1 MKEKS
6 TSEKQFNLVASEYDS
21 GRRKFIP
28 CFDDY
33 YEKITAFAVSFIGT
47 PHRILDLG
55 SGTGLLAM
63 YYFRH
68 FHNAEYILADMAE
81 EMLNVARKRFEDVPN
96 IGYSVMDYTK
106 GLPAGN
112 FDLVV
117 SALSIHHLEHE
128 QKQELFTHLKEKI
141 TPGGWFI
148 NYDQFCCDS
157 PVIDNITNQYWRNN
171 LYRSGLSE
179 TELARWQERQ
189 KLDRECSVNEEIAML
204 KKSGFKNI
212 ECIYL
217 CGKFAVIAAQV

>member
-1 MKEKS
+1 MKKKLNIE
-6 TSEKQFNLVASEYDS
+6 EQFNLIAEEYDS

-33 YEKITAFAVSFIGT
+33 YEKTTAFASSFIGT
-47 PHRILDLG
+47 PRRILDLG

-63 YYFRH
+63 YYFHH
-68 FHNAEYILADMAE
+68 FPNAEYILADMAE
-81 EMLNVARKRFEDVPN
+81 DMLKVARKRFEDVHN
-96 IGYSVMDYTK
+96 IDYSVMDYTK
-106 GLPAGN
+106 ELPAGN

-117 SALSIHHLEHE
+117 SALSIHHLENE
-128 QKQELFTHLKEKI
+128 QKQELFSRLKEKI

-157 PVIDNITNQYWRNN
+157 SVMDNITNQYWRNN

-179 TELARWQERQ
+179 AELTRWQERQ

-217 CGKFAVIAAQV
+217 CGKFAVIVAEA

>member
-1 MKEKS
+1 MAEQLNM
-6 TSEKQFNLVASEYDS
+6 EEQFNLVAREYDS
-21 GRRKFIP
+21 GRRLFIP

-157 PVIDNITNQYWRNN
+157 PVMDKYVNAYWIDQ
-171 LYRSGLSE
+171 LYSGGLPVSE
-179 TELARWQERQ
+179 LERWEERR
-189 KLDRECSVNEEIAML
+189 KLDRECSVADELAML
-204 KKSGFKNI
+204 KNSGFVNA
-212 ECIYL
+212 ECIYRS
-217 CGKFAVIAAQV
+217 GKFAVVAAQA

>member
-1 MKEKS
+1 MKEKLNI
-6 TSEKQFNLVASEYDS
+6 EEQFNLIAEEYDS

-33 YEKITAFAVSFIGT
+33 YKKTTAFASSFIGT
-47 PHRILDLG
+47 PCRILDLG

-63 YYFRH
+63 YYFHH
-68 FHNAEYILADMAE
+68 FPNAEYILADMAE
-81 EMLNVARKRFEDVPN
+81 DMLKVARKRFEDVHN
-96 IGYSVMDYTK
+96 IDYSVMDYTK
-106 GLPAGN
+106 ELPAGN

-117 SALSIHHLEHE
+117 SALSIHHLENE
-128 QKQELFTHLKEKI
+128 QKQELFSRLKEKI

-157 PVIDNITNQYWRNN
+157 SVMDNITNQYWRNN

-179 TELARWQERQ
+179 AELTRWQERQ

-217 CGKFAVIAAQV
+217 CGKFAVIAVEA